1 MIYLFDSNIV
11 LHYVRQSD
19 LMRNIEQNFDP
30 FGVGNESWLCVVS
43 KGELRSIAIQNQ
55 WGKDRRHRLEELMGD
70 FYPADIFSEE
80 TIDCYAEI
88 DAFSQNKLPGKPLG
102 MTSRNMGKNDLWIAA
117 VAYILGA
124 KLLTSDS
131 DFDHLEGVYIDLLK
145 IKV

>member
-1 MIYLFDSNIV
+1 MIYLFDSNIL

-19 LMRNIEQNFDP
+19 MMVQIEQNFDP

-55 WGKDRRHRLEELMGD
+55 WGKTRRNRLEALMGD

-88 DAFSQNKLPGKPLG
+88 DAFSQNKLPNKPLNN
-102 MTSRNMGKNDLWIAA
+102 TPRNMGKNDLWIAS
-117 VAYILGA
+117 VTHILGA
-124 KLLTSDS
+124 TLLTTDS
-131 DFDHLEGVYIDLLK
+131 DFDHLNGIYLNLSK

>member
-11 LHYVRQSD
+11 LHYVRQSAV
-19 LMRNIEQNFDP
+19 MTQIEQDFNP
-30 FGVGNESWLCVVS
+30 FGVGNEAWMCIVS

-55 WGKDRRHRLEELMGD
+55 WGIPRRQSLEELMSD

-102 MTSRNMGKNDLWIAA
+102 LTARNMGKNDLWIAA
-117 VAYILGA
+117 ATHILEA
-124 KLLTSDS
+124 KLLTTDS
-131 DFDHLEGVYIDLLK
+131 DFDHLSGVYLDLIK
-145 IKV
+145 IVV

>member
-1 MIYLFDSNIV
+1 
-11 LHYVRQSD
+11 
-19 LMRNIEQNFDP
+19 MRNIEQNFDP
-30 FGVGNESWLCVVS
+30 FGTGNESWLCVVS

-55 WGKDRRHRLEELMGD
+55 WGKARRRRLEELMGD

-102 MTSRNMGKNDLWIAA
+102 TTARNMGKNDLWIAA
-117 VAYILGA
+117 TAHILGA
-124 KLLTSDS
+124 KLLTSDA
-131 DFDHLEGVYIDLLK
+131 DFDHLDGVYIDLQK

>member
-19 LMRNIEQNFDP
+19 LMKNIEQNFDP

-55 WGKDRRHRLEELMGD
+55 WGKTRRQRLEELMGD

-80 TIDCYAEI
+80 TIDCYAEYNSLLICIVLQQRTIASRKMLLNAAQLGSTNVTTRKI
-88 DAFSQNKLPGKPLG
+88 D
-102 MTSRNMGKNDLWIAA
+102 
-117 VAYILGA
+117 
-124 KLLTSDS
+124 
-131 DFDHLEGVYIDLLK
+131 
-145 IKV
+145 

>member
-30 FGVGNESWLCVVS
+30 FGIGNEAWLCVVS

-55 WGKDRRHRLEELMGD
+55 WGKTRRQRLEELLGD

-88 DAFSQNKLPGKPLG
+88 DAFSQNKLPGKPLN

-117 VAYILGA
+117 VAHILGA
-124 KLLTSDS
+124 SLLTSDT
-131 DFDHLEGVYIDLLK
+131 DFDHLDGIYLDLLK
-145 IKV
+145 IKR

>member
-11 LHYVRQSD
+11 LHYVRQSAV
-19 LMRNIEQNFDP
+19 MTQIEQDFDP
-30 FGVGNESWLCVVS
+30 FGSGNEAWMCVVS

-55 WGKDRRHRLEELMGD
+55 WGNPRRQRLEELMND

-102 MTSRNMGKNDLWIAA
+102 LTARNMGKNDLWIAA
-117 VAYILGA
+117 AAHILDA
-124 KLLTSDS
+124 KLLTTDS
-131 DFDHLEGVYIDLLK
+131 DFDHLSGVYFNLGKLVI
-145 IKV
+145 

>member
-19 LMRNIEQNFDP
+19 LMKNIEQNFDP

-55 WGKDRRHRLEELMGD
+55 WGKTR
-70 FYPADIFSEE
+70 
-80 TIDCYAEI
+80 
-88 DAFSQNKLPGKPLG
+88 
-102 MTSRNMGKNDLWIAA
+102 
-117 VAYILGA
+117 ILGA
-124 KLLTSDS
+124 KLLTSDA
-131 DFDHLEGVYIDLLK
+131 DFDHLEGVYLDLLK

>member
-19 LMRNIEQNFDP
+19 LMRNIERDFDP
-30 FGVGNESWLCVVS
+30 FGLGNESWLCVVS

-55 WGKDRRHRLEELMGD
+55 WGKTRRHRLEELMGD

-88 DAFSQNKLPGKPLG
+88 DAFSQNKLLG

-117 VAYILGA
+117 VAHILGA

-131 DFDHLEGVYIDLLK
+131 DFDHLEGVYLDLVK
-145 IKV
+145 INV